1 MADVYDVLT
10 SQRPYKAPLLQEA
23 ARERI
28 VQGSGSSFDPAV
40 VRAFVHLLD
49 SNPHFTLP
57 QRPAEKKNRV
67 GQGHQFPFLLTIS

>member
-1 MADVYDVLT
+1 VADVYDVLT

-28 VQGSGSSFDPAV
+28 LQGSGTSFDPAV

-57 QRPAEKKNRV
+57 QRPAAKKN
-67 GQGHQFPFLLTIS
+67 GPGHGLQFPSLLNIS